1 MYRTGKA
8 NWRSRLF
15 FGFTGLFFSWAT
27 YYLSTNTIDP
37 AYQASIQTAA
47 KGTPLNLDV
56 GDFEELRLSLDVP
69 VTVGPNQFVYKGKQ
83 DNCLLI
89 DVLIPALDRGF
100 AYHHAIPMEKA
111 ERGFNLAGQE
121 LVLISASWNGVRL
134 GPRKLQ

>member
-37 AYQASIQTAA
+37 AYQTSMQTAA
-47 KGTPLNLDV
+47 NRTPLNLSLENFKEV
-56 GDFEELRLSLDVP
+56 RLPLDVP
-69 VTVGPNQFVYKGKQ
+69 VTVGPNRFVYKGKK
-83 DNCLLI
+83 DDCLLI

-100 AYHHAIPMEKA
+100 TYQHAISMEKA

-121 LVLISASWNGVRL
+121 LVLISASRNGVRL
-134 GPRKLQ
+134 EPRKLQ